1 MIAFLSSPSES
12 SRSTGEG
19 CRALARAKPRPG
31 RPAARLATRAL
42 LGALDVRHVVE
53 LARRGSGGAEEA
65 QLDERAQH
73 ALDRAILDPAV
84 GRPLLPVDDGALVG
98 ALQRLA
104 GDVQLGSHQRE

>member
-1 MIAFLSSPSES
+1 MIAFLSSRRES
-12 SRSTGEG
+12 SPSTGDG
-19 CRALARAKPRPG
+19 CRDTARAWPRPG
-31 RPAARLATRAL
+31 RPAARLPTWAL
-42 LGALDVRHVVE
+42 LSALDVSHVVV
-53 LARRGSGGAEEA
+53 LARRGSGGVEEA
-65 QLDERAQH
+65 QLNERAQY

>member
-1 MIAFLSSPSES
+1 MIAFLSSRRQS
-12 SRSTGEG
+12 SRSTGPHR
-19 CRALARAKPRPG
+19 RALARASPRRG
-31 RPAARLATRAL
+31 RPAAGLPTRAL
-42 LGALDVRHVVE
+42 LGALDVRHIVV
-53 LARRGSGGAEEA
+53 LARRGSGGVEEA

-104 GDVQLGSHQRE
+104 GDVQP